1 MSARD
6 ELIYEVTLS
15 VEDAHA
21 DALDE
26 WLAHHVRDMLAVP
39 GLFAATT
46 YRLDREGDRERR
58 VTHYHFENDEHLQ
71 QYLAGPAQTLRQA
84 TEDRFGAAYSAT
96 RRVLTDAEPTRAEPQ
111 TFCKNCGAALTG
123 QYCGA
128 CGQRASNRLISLWE
142 LVKDAFGDLFE
153 LESRLWRTLIPLAV
167 RPGHLTRDYLLGRR
181 ARYMPPFRMYLVLSL
196 TFFLIAFFD
205 PRNSLPILFEPAT
218 EAPGAMML
226 DSDFED
232 LREELAEEGIDF
244 QPAAGEAAADESGLA
259 TCSISGFDASEMPEW
274 LARRLTRER
283 VEAACLRVFDVNG
296 PGLGAFLDKLAESVP
311 TALFVVLP
319 LMALVLKLLYPL
331 SRRYYVEHLLFVL
344 HFHSFVFLA
353 LSLQVLMARLTPPT
367 PIPDGISGLLSFAL
381 FVYVP
386 VYLFKAQRR
395 VYEQGRLLSVA
406 KFLALTI
413 AYLVGLTLILI
424 FAALFAAF
432 SA

>member
-1 MSARD
+1 MGARD

-15 VEDAHA
+15 VEEPQAA
-21 DALDE
+21 ALDE
-26 WLAHHVRDMLAVP
+26 WLADHVSDMLAVP
-39 GLFAATT
+39 GLSAATT
-46 YRLDREGDRERR
+46 YRLDRDGDRERR
-58 VTHYHFENDEHLQ
+58 VTHYHFENDERLQ
-71 QYLAGPAQTLRQA
+71 QYLAGPVENLRQA

-96 RRVLTDAEPTRAEPQ
+96 RRVLYDPELQQAEQQ
-111 TFCKNCGAALTG
+111 TFCKNCGTALTG

-128 CGQRASNRLISLWE
+128 CGQRASNRLISLRE

-167 RPGHLTRDYLLGRR
+167 RPGQLTRDYLTGRR

-196 TFFLIAFFD
+196 TFFIVAFFN
-205 PRNSLPILFEPAT
+205 PREDLSILFEPTSAT
-218 EAPGAMML
+218 EAPDPVMR

-232 LREELAEEGIDF
+232 LRENLAEGGI
-244 QPAAGEAAADESGLA
+244 QIANESGLA
-259 TCSISGFDASEMPEW
+259 TCSISGFDASAMPDW

-283 VEAACLRVFDVNG
+283 VEAACRRIIDVDGFWAVFD
-296 PGLGAFLDKLAESVP
+296 KLVESVP
-311 TALFVVLP
+311 TALFVLLP

-344 HFHSFVFLA
+344 HFHSFAFLA

-395 VYEQGRLLSVA
+395 VYEQGRLLTIA
-406 KFLALTI
+406 KFLTLTT
-413 AYLVGLTLILI
+413 AYTAGLTLILI